1 MRWRELPL
9 SLSRAMENMEV
20 GVGKQLSEKEKK
32 LLASGH
38 AYTEIDARYSS
49 FKVTPKVP
57 ATASA

>member
-1 MRWRELPL
+1 
-9 SLSRAMENMEV
+9 MEKMEV
-20 GVGKQLSEKEKK
+20 GVGKQLSEKEKE

>member
-1 MRWRELPL
+1 MAGSQL
-9 SLSRAMENMEV
+9 LSRAISMEKMEV
-20 GVGKQLSEKEKK
+20 GVGKQLSEKEKE